1 MVLGSL
7 VWEEIKK
14 SFVVSLCS
22 LVFFFVFVK
31 FWGFYYLLIDYGF
44 KNLYYRMIYE

>member
-14 SFVVSLCS
+14 KVLLLVCVVW
-22 LVFFFVFVK
+22 FFFVFVK